1 MQAMKGKIVFYVAT
15 ACLVAVIGIAFF
27 SQDKAPETG
36 ETDAEV
42 SAPEDNQDLTLNQV
56 HHVATRDG
64 KTEWTLDADSAQYD
78 RASGKTLFKEVDATF
93 FLEEGEKVHLTGR
106 DGVLMSETK
115 DMEVSGTVV
124 VRSGPYVLNTEQLI
138 YKHGTK
144 TISAD
149 SPVKIEGNL
158 LHVTGDSL
166 VFNLETDRLVVSGQ
180 VKAVFDGFTM

>member
-1 MQAMKGKIVFYVAT
+1 MQAMKGKIIFYGAT
-15 ACLVAVIGIAFF
+15 ACLAAVIGIAFF
-27 SQDKAPETG
+27 SQDKVPETTG
-36 ETDAEV
+36 PDAED
-42 SAPEDNQDLTLNQV
+42 SAQEENQDLTLNQV

-78 RASGKTLFKEVDATF
+78 RASRKTMFKEVDATF

-106 DGVLMSETK
+106 DGVLLSETK
-115 DMEVSGTVV
+115 DMAVSGTVV

-138 YKHGTK
+138 YKHSAK
-144 TISAD
+144 TISTD

-158 LHVTGDSL
+158 LQVTGESM
-166 VFNLETDRLVVSGQ
+166 VFNLETDRLVVSGG